1 MSTNMAKNR
10 EDASRRIT
18 TALPWWGLALV
29 VAAADFLTKEAVR
42 INWPEG
48 TVLAVTSFFNFVSVR
63 NPGAAFSLFAQ
74 AGGWQRYF
82 LSGLALV
89 VAVVLMWMLM
99 SPMRRREAL
108 GYALIL
114 GGAIGNAID
123 RVVYGEV
130 TDFLD
135 FHASAWHWPAFNGAD
150 IGIFLGAACMILSAF
165 GNHAPPTPTEAGRP
179 QTPL

>member
-1 MSTNMAKNR
+1 MTENKVKAG
-10 EDASRRIT
+10 RRIT
-18 TALPWWGLALV
+18 TALRWWGWALV
-29 VAAADFLTKEAVR
+29 VTAIDFVTKHAVR
-42 INWPEG
+42 LQLPEG
-48 TVLAVTSFFNFVSVR
+48 TVIPLTEFFNLVSVR
-63 NPGAAFSLFAQ
+63 NPGAAFSMFAQ

-89 VAVVLMWMLM
+89 VSVVLMWMLM

-123 RVVYGEV
+123 RIVYGEV

-135 FHASAWHWPAFNGAD
+135 FHASEWHWPAFNGAD
-150 IGIFLGAACMILSAF
+150 IAIFLGAACMILSSF
-165 GNHAPPTPTEAGRP
+165 GSNAAPNPAPHAGRP
-179 QTPL
+179 

>member
-1 MSTNMAKNR
+1 MAKN
-10 EDASRRIT
+10 EGNATRRIT

-29 VAAADFLTKEAVR
+29 VTAADFLTKHAVR

-48 TVLAVTSFFNFVSVR
+48 TVLAVTSFFNLVSVR
-63 NPGAAFSLFAQ
+63 NPGAAFSMLAQ

-82 LSGLALV
+82 LSGLALLV
-89 VAVVLMWMLM
+89 SAVLMWMLT
-99 SPMRRREAL
+99 SPLRRREAL

-123 RVVYGEV
+123 RIFYGEV

-135 FHASAWHWPAFNGAD
+135 FHASGWHWPAFNGAD
-150 IGIFLGAACMILSAF
+150 IAIFLGAACLILSAF
-165 GNHAPPTPTEAGRP
+165 GSNAAPRPASRAG
-179 QTPL
+179 PL

>member
-1 MSTNMAKNR
+1 MANKEHR
-10 EDASRRIT
+10 AARRLS
-18 TALPWWGLALV
+18 TALPWWGLALIV
-29 VAAADFLTKEAVR
+29 IIADLLTKHAVR

-63 NPGAAFSLFAQ
+63 NPGAAFSMLAQ

-89 VAVVLMWMLM
+89 VSAVLMWMLM
-99 SPMRRREAL
+99 SPLRRREAL

-123 RVVYGEV
+123 RLVYGEV

-135 FHASAWHWPAFNGAD
+135 FHAAGWHWPAFNGAD
-150 IGIFLGAACMILSAF
+150 IAIFLGAAFMILSSF
-165 GNHAPPTPTEAGRP
+165 GGHAAPAPASGAGR
-179 QTPL
+179 L